1 MTSTLT
7 RITIASALLAVASGA
22 AAHTDYSETGT
33 THWLEHVQASSSQPS
48 ERQQAPYGYAAPGGA
63 PGRLIVVDKDTRYL
77 NVVQLET
84 VAVRVGDRTVNWTF
98 DAFPMRSFP
107 LSKIIPGAEGVTV
120 YVAESP
126 MYRGR

>member
-1 MTSTLT
+1 MNSTLNRMVVAT
-7 RITIASALLAVASGA
+7 ALLAAASGTS
-22 AAHTDYSETGT
+22 AHTDYSEDGA
-33 THWLEHVQASSSQPS
+33 THWLEHVQTSSSQPS
-48 ERQQAPYGYAAPGGA
+48 ERKLAPYGYAAPGGA
-63 PGRLIVVDKDTRYL
+63 PIRLLVVDKATRYL

-84 VAVRVGDRTVNWTF
+84 VAIRVGDRTVNWTF

-107 LSKIIPGAEGVTV
+107 LSKIIPGAEGVAV

>member
-1 MTSTLT
+1 MKSTLT
-7 RITIASALLAVASGA
+7 RTVVASALLVAVSGA
-22 AAHTDYSETGT
+22 SAHADYSESGA
-33 THWLEHVQASSSQPS
+33 THWLEHVRASSSQPS
-48 ERQQAPYGYAAPGGA
+48 ERQLAPYGYAAPGGA

-84 VAVRVGDRTVNWTF
+84 VAIRVGDRTVNWTF

-126 MYRGR
+126 LYRGR

>member
-1 MTSTLT
+1 MNSTLNRMVVAT
-7 RITIASALLAVASGA
+7 ALLAAASGA
-22 AAHTDYSETGT
+22 SAHTDYSESGA

-48 ERQQAPYGYAAPGGA
+48 ERQLAPYGYAAPGGA
-63 PGRLIVVDKDTRYL
+63 PGRLIVVDKETRYL

-84 VAVRVGDRTVNWTF
+84 VAIRVGDRTVNWTF

-126 MYRGR
+126 LYRGR